1 MFCKLSDAEYRFME
15 EVWKVEPV
23 KSSALVKIC
32 EEKFG
37 WKKSTTYTV
46 IKNLI
51 NKNALVNEDT
61 FVKSL
66 VTAEDVAKSAGE
78 EIVDKA
84 FKGNVL
90 DMFAAFLQDRKLSKD
105 EYLKLEKM
113 INEAY
118 QGDAEDEKHN

>member
-23 KSSALVKIC
+23 KSSVLVKIC

-66 VTAEDVAKSAGE
+66 VTAEEVAKSAGE

>member
-90 DMFAAFLQDRKLSKD
+90 DMFAAFLQDRKLSKE

-118 QGDAEDEKHN
+118 QGDLENEKHN

>member
-15 EVWKVEPV
+15 EIWKVEPV

-118 QGDAEDEKHN
+118 QGDMEDEKHN

>member
-90 DMFAAFLQDRKLSKD
+90 DMFAAFLQDRKLSM
-105 EYLKLEKM
+105 EVYLNLEKM

-118 QGDAEDEKHN
+118 QGDLENEKHN

>member
-118 QGDAEDEKHN
+118 QGDTEDEKHN

>member
-23 KSSALVKIC
+23 KSSAIVKIC

>member
-118 QGDAEDEKHN
+118 QGDMEDEKHN

>member
-23 KSSALVKIC
+23 KSSVLVKIC

>member
-90 DMFAAFLQDRKLSKD
+90 DMFAAFLQDRKLSKE

-118 QGDAEDEKHN
+118 QGDKEDEKHN

>member
-118 QGDAEDEKHN
+118 QGDVEDEKHN

>member
-90 DMFAAFLQDRKLSKD
+90 DMFAAFLQDRKLSKE

-118 QGDAEDEKHN
+118 QGDTEDEKHN

>member
-51 NKNALVNEDT
+51 NKSALVNEDT

-84 FKGNVL
+84 LKGNVL

-118 QGDAEDEKHN
+118 QGDMEDEKHN

>member
-23 KSSALVKIC
+23 KSSVLVKIC

-118 QGDAEDEKHN
+118 QGDTEDEKHN

>member
-66 VTAEDVAKSAGE
+66 VTAEDVAKFAGE